1 MSRWLSKAA
10 ARLRTLLQPAVVFV
24 GGASVDEARAQFEA
38 WAREHAGSVCE
49 IGLGGAWVHT
59 CVVPAEVAEAT
70 QSDDEAWL
78 DYARLQFEHYFG
90 ISAGLG
96 GAWTLAASRD
106 ARAALVCAVSSEL
119 LAVLRAVA
127 SAHHVSVRR
136 VAPWWARG
144 AQAALREELQSGWQG
159 DASGATARVAAAV
172 EPGRTTLVVAQD
184 GRIVR
189 VVGEASGAPHD
200 WRARLQDSAGAASL
214 WSFKLTADEPEQLD
228 QLARTLRG
236 QIEPELVFQRIEG
249 AA

>member
-10 ARLRTLLQPAVVFV
+10 ARLRTLLQPAAVYV

-38 WAREHAGSVCE
+38 WAAQHAGSACE
-49 IGLGGAWVHT
+49 LGLGGAWVHT
-59 CVVPAEVAEAT
+59 CVVPAEVAEA
-70 QSDDEAWL
+70 SGADDEAWL

-90 ISAGLG
+90 ISAGPG

-119 LAVLRAVA
+119 LAALRAVA
-127 SAHHVSVRR
+127 AAHHVNVRR

-144 AQAALREELQSGWQG
+144 VQAALREGLREEM
-159 DASGATARVAAAV
+159 SGASRVAAAV

-184 GRIVR
+184 GHIVR
-189 VVGEASGAPHD
+189 VVGDASSAPHD

-214 WSFKLTADEPEQLD
+214 WSFNLAPNEPEQ
-228 QLARTLRG
+228 QARALRG
-236 QIEPELVFQRIEG
+236 QVEPELVYQRIEG